1 MPVYEC
7 KVSDS
12 DKSRLV
18 KATSA
23 AVARSHIVQAKPITA
38 ERMAELIEDGV
49 ELEKA
54 AAPAAENSSSGEE
67 D

>member
-54 AAPAAENSSSGEE
+54 AAPAANSGNGEE